1 VKPTNRPRLIANF
14 AITADGKVSTRN
26 NSPTTFT
33 SPADKQRL
41 REIRA
46 LGDGLLAGAGT
57 VASDSMTMGL
67 SDRKLQHQRT
77 RRGQTP
83 EPLRALVTNSG
94 LLDPNL
100 SVFRNDRTPLIIFST
115 ITMPLSIRSRLPHFC
130 DIWLFESPSVPLLS
144 ALQILRDDYSLTSIV
159 CEGGPRLFRSLA
171 DIHAIDELYVT
182 FCPRLFG
189 GQGAP
194 TLTGLSSLR
203 LSSSIKFRM
212 TDAKNIGSEFHTH
225 FVAQSQKVGYK
236 V

>member
-1 VKPTNRPRLIANF
+1 MIANF

-33 SPADKQRL
+33 SSEDKQRL

-57 VASDSMTMGL
+57 VASDSMSMGL
-67 SDRKLQHQRT
+67 TDTNLQHQRI

-83 EPLRALVTNSG
+83 EPLRVLVTNSG

-100 SVFRNDRTPLIIFST
+100 TVFRNDRTPLIIFST
-115 ITMPLSIRSRLPHFC
+115 IFMPLPIRSRLPHFC
-130 DIWLFESPSVPLLS
+130 DLWLFESPTVPLLP
-144 ALQILRDDYSLTSIV
+144 ALKILREDYFLTSIV
-159 CEGGPRLFRSLA
+159 CEGGPRLLRSLA
-171 DIHAIDELYVT
+171 DVQAIDELYVT

-203 LSSSIKFRM
+203 LSSSMKLRM

-225 FVAQSQKVGYK
+225 FVAQSQNVGYK